1 MKNLE
6 RYSWPALACLL
17 FSTAH
22 ADGTGRHSAV
32 LSVQGDEND
41 NRQWLS
47 RLVLPLGDYA
57 WLQGSFSNT
66 ELATEPATST
76 RTLGAA
82 MGIGSRT
89 VQASIGF
96 VQRTADTQF
105 EQQDWAAALDWRGAR
120 GGVGADVFLRSANGE
135 SQTTMRPGGVVSS
148 PVVTTFQESVDSR
161 GFGLH
166 GNFDL
171 TPQIK
176 MFAGAMRYRH
186 DFHVDSTSTGN
197 NTPLS
202 SLLGAPTALSGV
214 WRDQAFIDRSYRV
227 GMSYRFQRAVV
238 SAQYFHDR
246 IANTDE
252 PVGTVQLQA
261 EFPVGE
267 HWLISPSIGH
277 SSGGRADPTGFAG
290 LSIGF
295 TW

>member
-6 RYSWPALACLL
+6 RCGWPALACLL

-22 ADGTGRHSAV
+22 ADGTGRHSAM

-57 WLQGSFSNT
+57 WLQGSFGNT
-66 ELATEPATST
+66 QLATAPATST
-76 RTLGAA
+76 RTVSAA
-82 MGIGSRT
+82 MGIGGRT
-89 VQASIGF
+89 VQASVGF
-96 VQRTADTQF
+96 VRRTADTQF
-105 EQQDWAAALDWRGAR
+105 EQQDWAATLDWRDAR

-135 SQTTMRPGGVVSS
+135 SQTTTRPGGVFPP
-148 PVVTTFQESVDSR
+148 PVVTTLQESVDSR

-166 GNFDL
+166 GDFDL
-171 TPQIK
+171 TPRIK
-176 MFAGAMRYRH
+176 VFAGAMRYRH
-186 DFHVDSTSTGN
+186 DFRVDSTSTGT

-202 SLLGAPTALSGV
+202 SLLGTPAALSGV
-214 WRDQAFIDRSYRV
+214 WRDQAFIDRSYRI
-227 GMSYRFQRAVV
+227 GTSYRFQPAAV

-252 PVGTVQLQA
+252 PLGTVQLQA
-261 EFPVGE
+261 EFLVGK
-267 HWLISPSIGH
+267 HWLISPTIGR
-277 SSGGRADPTGFAG
+277 SSGGRADATGFGG